1 MLCKVSQP
9 NVFRYQLVIKGFQDI
24 ILVNKEA
31 SFHKLA
37 NHDFLFPLTPSTNQP
52 RRHRCSKN
60 IGPKWRTASFR
71 LRLGD
76 SEENHPKWPHCQDA
90 IPKQWWLHWI
100 PQTWTFIPK
109 ILEVV
114 FFTTRRK
121 ATRFAAWFVLTYWCY
136 IVCLFYRWDVKK
148 KSAFS
153 QVSWNNDIIQVFF
166 FFFFKCSFMIKQE
179 AYMNILDRD
188 KLVRAGLALIDAVTF
203 FFVLCFFFFFTFHI
217 HIATAA
223 SIDLYC
229 FKLTWSLWNHSFTML
244 QSHSP
249 H

>member
-1 MLCKVSQP
+1 ML
-9 NVFRYQLVIKGFQDI
+9 
-24 ILVNKEA
+24 
-31 SFHKLA
+31 
-37 NHDFLFPLTPSTNQP
+37 
-52 RRHRCSKN
+52 
-60 IGPKWRTASFR
+60 
-71 LRLGD
+71 
-76 SEENHPKWPHCQDA
+76 
-90 IPKQWWLHWI
+90 
-100 PQTWTFIPK
+100 
-109 ILEVV
+109 
-114 FFTTRRK
+114 
-121 ATRFAAWFVLTYWCY
+121 
-136 IVCLFYRWDVKK
+136 KK

-229 FKLTWSLWNHSFTML
+229 FKLT
-244 QSHSP
+244 
-249 H
+249 